1 MKEKFEVQGMTCSA
15 CALNVEKA
23 VQKIPGV
30 SSVQVNLMNNHMQ
43 VVFDENNTS
52 VAQIANAVADAGYSA
67 DALTKNDTQTKVS
80 THETISHEK
89 QLKNRFFASLFF
101 MLPLMYLAMHEMLH
115 LPMFAIFKGEQ
126 NLLIN
131 AFTQFLLAIPVLII
145 NRSYFIIGFK
155 LLFKRS
161 PNMDS
166 LIAVGS
172 SAALIYGVFALYK
185 MAYGFGYGNLSLV
198 HSAAHELYFE
208 SAAMIVT
215 LITFGKFLEAK
226 SKGKTSQAIQKL
238 LALAPKT
245 AIVLRNGQ
253 EQEVPIEEVVKGDIL
268 AVRPGQSIPVDGI
281 ILTGNTSIDQSAITG
296 ESIPVEKHPGDSI
309 IAATM
314 NKNVFFTMEAQKVG
328 DDTTFAQIIQLV
340 EEASGSKAPIAK
352 LADKISSIFVPTV
365 IGISMITFVVWLLVG
380 KSFPFSLSM
389 AIAVL
394 VISCPCALGLATP
407 VAIMVATGKGAQ
419 HGILFKS
426 AEALE
431 NTHQIQS
438 VVLDKTG
445 TITQGRPQV
454 TDIQVIDP
462 QYDDLSFLSLAA
474 SIEHPSEHP
483 LAEAILQKA
492 KENALTLTPVDHFEA
507 LPGKGISAKIAGAQ
521 YHAGNKQWL
530 QEQNVPI
537 DSYEEMVDRFSKQ
550 GKTPLLFAKEN
561 AFIGIIA
568 VADVVKST
576 SKAAIA
582 AFHQMGME
590 VIMLT
595 GDNQQTA
602 QAIGKTIGV
611 DQIIANVLPA
621 DKEAIIRQLQSQGKK
636 VAMIGD
642 GINDAPA
649 LTRADVGIA
658 IGAGTDIAIESAD
671 VVLMKS
677 DLADALTAIELSKD
691 TLKNIKGN
699 LFWAFFYN
707 TIGIPLAAGVFY
719 PWFGWQLNPMF
730 AAAAMSLSSVFVV
743 TNALRLRRF
752 KP

>member
-1 MKEKFEVQGMTCSA
+1 MTCSA

-172 SAALIYGVFALYK
+172 SAALIYGVFAFYK

-314 NKNVFFTMEAQKVG
+314 NKNGFFTMEAQKVG

-394 VISCPCALGLATP
+394 VISCPCALG
-407 VAIMVATGKGAQ
+407 
-419 HGILFKS
+419 
-426 AEALE
+426 
-431 NTHQIQS
+431 
-438 VVLDKTG
+438 
-445 TITQGRPQV
+445 
-454 TDIQVIDP
+454 
-462 QYDDLSFLSLAA
+462 
-474 SIEHPSEHP
+474 
-483 LAEAILQKA
+483 
-492 KENALTLTPVDHFEA
+492 
-507 LPGKGISAKIAGAQ
+507 
-521 YHAGNKQWL
+521 
-530 QEQNVPI
+530 
-537 DSYEEMVDRFSKQ
+537 
-550 GKTPLLFAKEN
+550 
-561 AFIGIIA
+561 
-568 VADVVKST
+568 
-576 SKAAIA
+576 
-582 AFHQMGME
+582 
-590 VIMLT
+590 
-595 GDNQQTA
+595 
-602 QAIGKTIGV
+602 
-611 DQIIANVLPA
+611 
-621 DKEAIIRQLQSQGKK
+621 
-636 VAMIGD
+636 
-642 GINDAPA
+642 
-649 LTRADVGIA
+649 
-658 IGAGTDIAIESAD
+658 
-671 VVLMKS
+671 
-677 DLADALTAIELSKD
+677 
-691 TLKNIKGN
+691 
-699 LFWAFFYN
+699 
-707 TIGIPLAAGVFY
+707 
-719 PWFGWQLNPMF
+719 
-730 AAAAMSLSSVFVV
+730 
-743 TNALRLRRF
+743 
-752 KP
+752 